1 MPKFTKSLEKVFSS
15 VMQNLPESQLCQT
28 TTIISSS
35 TMFFIWESFHEI
47 FFLSEFLHKNE

>member
-1 MPKFTKSLEKVFSS
+1 
-15 VMQNLPESQLCQT
+15 MQNLPESQLCQT